1 MNTRLNFDSNLKQL
15 KDMLV
20 DMARKSENAIKESI
34 DTLIN
39 QDIEKAKEIIN
50 NDTIID
56 ELEHEI
62 NNKAIILIA
71 KESPVAGD
79 LRKII
84 VALKISSEV
93 ERIADNAV
101 NIAKSTLHIGKEKH
115 IKKIVD
121 IPKMMNLA
129 LEMLSDSL
137 KAFLTEDVDLARKC
151 AEKDDKVD
159 EMYGRLIKELME
171 YIQKYPS
178 QTNQIT
184 QLAFVCRYIERLGD
198 HSTNIAEHVIYLVTG
213 QRFDLNA

>member
-1 MNTRLNFDSNLKQL
+1 
-15 KDMLV
+15 V
-20 DMARKSENAIKESI
+20 VAIKQSI

-56 ELEHEI
+56 DLEHEI

-79 LRKII
+79 LRKIV

-101 NIAKSTLHIGKEKH
+101 NIAKSTLHIGQEKH
-115 IKKIVD
+115 IKEIVD
-121 IPKMMNLA
+121 IPKMMDLA

-137 KAFLTEDVDLARKC
+137 TAFLKEDVELAKKC
-151 AEKDDKVD
+151 AAKDDKVD
-159 EMYGRLIKELME
+159 EMYGTLVKELMG
-171 YIQKYPS
+171 YIQRYPN

-184 QLAFVCRYIERLGD
+184 QLAFVCRYIERLAD

-213 QRFDLNA
+213 ERYDLNA

>member
-1 MNTRLNFDSNLKQL
+1 MNTRLNFDSNLKHL
-15 KDMLV
+15 KDMLIE
-20 DMARKSENAIKESI
+20 MARKSENAIKESME
-34 DTLIN
+34 TLIN
-39 QDIEKAKEIIN
+39 QDIEKAKEVIN
-50 NDTIID
+50 DDTIID

-101 NIAKSTLHIGKEKH
+101 NIAKATLHIGREKH
-115 IKKIVD
+115 IKEIVD

-129 LEMLSDSL
+129 LEMLDDSL
-137 KAFLTEDVDLARKC
+137 NAFLKEDVELARKC

-159 EMYGRLIKELME
+159 EMYGTLIKELLG
-171 YIQKYPS
+171 YIQKYPT

-184 QLAFVCRYIERLGD
+184 QLAFVCRYIERLAD

-213 QRFDLNA
+213 QRYDLNA

>member
-1 MNTRLNFDSNLKQL
+1 MNTRLNFDTNLKQL
-15 KDMLV
+15 KDMLIE
-20 DMARKSENAIKESI
+20 MAQKSVNAIKQSM

-79 LRKII
+79 LRKIV

-101 NIAKSTLHIGKEKH
+101 NIAKSTLHIGNEKH
-115 IKKIVD
+115 IKEIVD
-121 IPKMMNLA
+121 IPKMMDLA
-129 LEMLSDSL
+129 LEMLSDAL
-137 KAFLTEDVDLARKC
+137 TAFLNEDVELARKC
-151 AEKDDKVD
+151 AAKDDKVD
-159 EMYGRLIKELME
+159 EMYGILIKELMG
-171 YIQKYPS
+171 YIQQYPN

-184 QLAFVCRYIERLGD
+184 QLAFVSRYIERLAD

-213 QRFDLNA
+213 ERYDLNA